1 MPPGRFCKNGGVF
14 MEHWDALR
22 PAANAPLALGARGA
36 SVAAL
41 QRALERLRRGRY
53 PELLALRPD
62 GIFGHRTATAVQQYQ
77 SLAGRPASGVVGP
90 GCWDAL
96 GADCAG
102 LRTGV

>member
-1 MPPGRFCKNGGVF
+1 

-22 PAANAPLALGARGA
+22 PAADAPLARGARGA